1 VWASGFSADPIAAS
15 YLVLVGSIAGYR
27 RALDA
32 RSGEVLWTFDA
43 WRDFDTVDGGRASGG
58 AFDAHGAMVAGD
70 VMVISSGYRYVGQQ
84 RGGNALLTFRLD
96 DNDGG

>member
-1 VWASGFSADPIAAS
+1 
-15 YLVLVGSIAGYR
+15 
-27 RALDA
+27 
-32 RSGEVLWTFDA
+32 
-43 WRDFDTVDGGRASGG
+43 
-58 AFDAHGAMVAGD
+58 MVAGD